1 MPVTVSTPDT
11 SQIENGKANN
21 AVPVVTAIN
30 VLAGNSNNLKTAVDA
45 LLLGRVTEGATL
57 TLNQALTGS
66 PTIDG
71 GIVQNRGSLPDVSL
85 RWNESLDRWQFSNNG
100 TDYFSF
106 LTTVEQALAQN
117 LNVYPMG
124 SAPQFLTTTS
134 IRVFPYTRVLDSTGT
149 TVIEVPSNRTIS
161 TGSLGALGLD
171 SGTVASNT
179 WYWPYLIQ
187 GDSGVSALLSTNATT
202 PTLPSG
208 YTKFARLPC
217 PVRTMPSSTALMPFV
232 YQGFGTNTLTCL
244 YTAPEYRITS
254 ATSTGANICLDNGTA
269 TSNTDVALTLVPV
282 GASQALIAWSARS
295 SNSVVKSKLLGQE
308 QVLFA
313 TASTDIQTT
322 AWVLLDTAR
331 TYQYKVSANNTHHA
345 CLGFIL
351 QV

>member
-11 SQIENGKANN
+11 TQIQNGKANN

-45 LLLGRVTEGATL
+45 LLLGRIAEGATL

-66 PTIDG
+66 PTVDG
-71 GIVQNRGSLPDVSL
+71 GLVQNRGSSPDTYV
-85 RWNESLDRWQFSNNG
+85 RWNESIDRWQFSNNG
-100 TDYFSF
+100 TDFHSF
-106 LTTVEQALAQN
+106 LTPVEQALAQS
-117 LNVYPMG
+117 LNVYPIG
-124 SAPQFLTTTS
+124 VAPQFLTTTT
-134 IRVFPYTRVLDSTGT
+134 IRVFPNTRVLDSTGT

-187 GDSGVSALLSTNATT
+187 GESGVSALLSTNATT

-254 ATSTGANICLDNGTA
+254 SASTGANICLDNGVA

-282 GASQALIAWSARS
+282 GATQALIAWSARS
-295 SNSVVKSKLLGQE
+295 ANSVVKPKLLAQE

-313 TASTDIQTT
+313 AASTDIQTT

-331 TYQYKVSANNTHHA
+331 TYQYKVTANNTHHA

>member
-1 MPVTVSTPDT
+1 MPVSVSTPDT
-11 SQIENGKANN
+11 SKIVNGKANN
-21 AVPVVTAIN
+21 ATPVVAALN
-30 VLAGNSNNLKTAVDA
+30 VLAGNSNALKAVVDA
-45 LLLGRVTEGATL
+45 LLLGRVNESATL
-57 TLNQALTGS
+57 TLNYALTGS
-66 PTIDG
+66 PTVDG
-71 GIVQNRGSLPDVSL
+71 GIAVNRGSLPDVWL
-85 RWNESLDRWQFSNNG
+85 KYNESLDRWQFSNNG
-100 TDYFSF
+100 TDFYSF
-106 LTTVEQALAQN
+106 LTPIEQAQAQN

-124 SAPQFLTTTS
+124 SAPQFLTTTT
-134 IRVFPYTRVLDSTGT
+134 IRVFPFTRMLDSTGT

-244 YTAPEYRITS
+244 YNAPEYRITS
-254 ATSTGANICLDNGTA
+254 STSTGANICLDNGAA

-282 GASQALIAWSARS
+282 GATQALIAWSARS
-295 SNSVVKSKLLGQE
+295 ANSVVKPKLLSQE
-308 QVLFA
+308 QVLTA
-313 TASTDIQTT
+313 AASTDIQTS

-331 TYQYKVSANNTHHA
+331 TYQYKVTANNTHHA